1 MRSMTG
7 YASLIENTDN
17 FDVFME
23 IKSVNSRYYEFR
35 LKSSNYFNEMEI
47 EFKNE
52 VMKYLE
58 RGKVELFIKVV
69 EKTADNFSVVINEGL
84 ISKYSEALQQI
95 ARSSGIKTE
104 IAMNDF
110 TRLEGVLT
118 LERLDKSEELEEL
131 ARRMLSELLKKLVKM
146 MNEEG
151 EVTARDISGA
161 LDRIQA
167 SLDIIEKRYPITL
180 EEYKKTL
187 KERIDELIN
196 QSYDENRILMEV
208 EIMASRSAINEEVVR
223 LQSHLDQMQKILQN
237 KVKGDAKKMDFIC
250 QEMNRETNTIGSK
263 SSDYNITE
271 QTIAIKGDI
280 EKIRE
285 QVRNIV

>member
-1 MRSMTG
+1 MTG